1 MERNLARI
9 RTEYQKGKLNET
21 MLPEDPLQL
30 FDIWMAEALTN
41 ESAEPTAM
49 TLSTADPNGTPS
61 SRIVLLKGLENGE
74 FLFFSNYHS
83 RKGRELNDN
92 PHAALLFFWPL
103 TERQV
108 RITGR
113 VRTLTSGESFAYF
126 RTRPYESRIGAHA
139 SRQSE
144 VIPDRT
150 WLEDRV
156 SSLEQKYPEGADIPL
171 PDHWGGYAVY
181 PERIEFWQGREGRL
195 HDRIEYLRKKDN
207 WTFHRLSP

>member
-1 MERNLARI
+1 MDKNLGRI
-9 RTEYQKGKLNET
+9 RTEYLKGKLTET
-21 MLPEDPLQL
+21 KLPEDPLRL
-30 FDIWMAEALTN
+30 FDTWMAEALTN

-49 TLSTADPNGTPS
+49 TLSTADSHGIPS

-74 FLFFSNYHS
+74 FLFFSNYQS
-83 RKGRELNDN
+83 RKGRELSAN

-103 TERQV
+103 SERQV
-108 RITGR
+108 RITGS
-113 VRTLTSGESFAYF
+113 VRTLSSGESFAYF

-156 SSLEQKYPEGADIPL
+156 SSLEQKYPEGTDIPL
-171 PDHWGGYAVY
+171 PENWGGYAVY
-181 PERIEFWQGREGRL
+181 PKRIEFWQGREGRL
-195 HDRIEYLRKKDN
+195 HDRIEYLRNNGN
-207 WTFHRLSP
+207 WAFHRLSP